1 MPRFTPAL
9 NSPSTPATGRY
20 RPITTSVLTSIPR
33 NDGRQYRSKAKSCS
47 NSVNPLV
54 LEDQIGE
61 QIPQFYGEN
70 ADPRTYQ
77 HVAEPMLVVQHTRN
91 TRHRSHRITGDTVP
105 GTAAPV
111 LLMKHRS
118 RHKSRSRMPR
128 RERLVVRSVG
138 AGHTAGIFQRV
149 DRSGHQRDGKGI
161 RHQHPAPRTAPPDSS
176 DFQPQHQRCGSILQI
191 IVIMETERR
200 YIIVPQMTKSPIPLL
215 HDQTCDNKGNSDIGY
230 SIGTRRGYP
239 LHIPDKR
246 AAAEGGG

>member
-1 MPRFTPAL
+1 MFIVEHA
-9 NSPSTPATGRY
+9 
-20 RPITTSVLTSIPR
+20 
-33 NDGRQYRSKAKSCS
+33 
-47 NSVNPLV
+47 
-54 LEDQIGE
+54 
-61 QIPQFYGEN
+61 
-70 ADPRTYQ
+70 
-77 HVAEPMLVVQHTRN
+77 RN
-91 TRHRSHRITGDTVP
+91 TRYRSHRIAGDTVP
-105 GTAAPV
+105 GTARPV

-118 RHKSRSRMPR
+118 CHKSRSRMPR
-128 RERLVVRSVG
+128 RKRLVVRSVG

-246 AAAEGGG
+246 AAAEGVIGLNVSTWAKAPIDTPSRRHSNSNFFIYQIQDSDRIGKTCSHRLPTAGTGI